1 MRGRR
6 GFTLVE
12 LLVVIAIIGILI
24 ALLLPAVQQAREA
37 ARRMQCSNN
46 QKQIALAMHNHE
58 STYGHFPEFISLG
71 GGHAFSPLARLV
83 PFAEQTA
90 VYDLIDFEVAPRDQP
105 DVISTHIPFFLC
117 PSDGL
122 VDLYPEEVGR
132 KGTTPPQA
140 PCNYGINL
148 GSGVGSTYDYT
159 KKTDGFMY
167 SGSKVK
173 ARDVVDGL
181 SNTVMISETLMG
193 PIDDSTNPSAR
204 ELMRLV
210 AEGDC
215 RRDNTNGGL
224 DCFSPFA
231 AGVIDSTFLSEV
243 NSAAN
248 YQGRRCNTWFLYS
261 SRAASLTGY
270 LPPNSKIPDLY
281 AHALAIN
288 GPRSNHPGGVNIA
301 RADGSVAFVAETVDL
316 FTWHGLWSING
327 REVLG
332 EY

>member
-1 MRGRR
+1 MRQRR

-37 ARRMQCSNN
+37 ARRMECTNN

-58 STYGHFPEFISLG
+58 STYGSFPPLISLG

-83 PFAEQTA
+83 PFAEQRA
-90 VYDLIDFEVAPRDQP
+90 VYDLIDFEVGPRDQP
-105 DVISTHIPFFLC
+105 DVMATHISFFLC

-122 VDLYPEEVGR
+122 IDLYPEESGR

-140 PCNYGINL
+140 PCNYGVSL
-148 GSGVGSTYDYT
+148 GSGVGTNYDYT
-159 KKTDGFMY
+159 NETDGLMY

-173 ARDVVDGL
+173 ARDITDGL
-181 SNTVMISETLMG
+181 SNTVMVSETLMG
-193 PIDDSTNPSAR
+193 PIEDATNPTPQQLQR
-204 ELMRLV
+204 YV

-215 RRDNTNGGL
+215 RRDRNNGGL
-224 DCFSPFA
+224 DCFSAFA
-231 AGVIDSTFLSEV
+231 PGVIDSTFLSEV
-243 NSAAN
+243 NSATN
-248 YQGRRCNTWFLYS
+248 YQGRRGNTWFMYS

-270 LPPNSKIPDLY
+270 LPPNSEVPDFY

-301 RADGSVAFVAETVDL
+301 RCDGSVAFVAETVDL
-316 FTWHGLWSING
+316 LTWHGLWSRNG
-327 REVLG
+327 GEVLG